1 MSVRAFTNS
10 AAALLAKIR
19 KLIDQGHIDTW
30 GYDDEG
36 DFTHTPSQWN
46 GLAWLRPQLLSDKLR
61 FIIVRTEGVPL
72 TREVFAVYSGRFIE
86 MLIAHVPD
94 KFTSACATPNPANDE
109 PALEE

>member
-30 GYDDEG
+30 EYDHEG
-36 DFTHTPSQWN
+36 DFTHTPSQWE
-46 GLAWLRPQLLSDKLR
+46 GLAWLRPQPQSDKLR
-61 FIIVRTEGVPL
+61 LVIVKTEDIPR
-72 TREVFAVYSGRFIE
+72 TREVFAIYNGRFIE

-94 KFTSACATPNPANDE
+94 KFTSACASANPADDE
-109 PALEE
+109 PALQE